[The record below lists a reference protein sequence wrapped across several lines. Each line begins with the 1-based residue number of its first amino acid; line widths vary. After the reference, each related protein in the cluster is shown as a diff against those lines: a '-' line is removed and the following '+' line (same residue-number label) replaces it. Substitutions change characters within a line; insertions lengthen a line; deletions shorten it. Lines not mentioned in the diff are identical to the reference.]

1 MVWRIEL
8 LLAGISGFLA
18 VMLGAFGAHALKAQL
33 AQTLYAAYQT
43 GVEYQFYHT
52 LALLMVGLLRQQSES
67 THLQWAGRA
76 FVAGILLFSGSLYL
90 LALTGVKA
98 LGMVTP
104 IGGVLFMIGWVMMI
118 LAGCKN
124 KRGTE

>member
-8 LLAGISGFLA
+8 LLAGISGLLA

-33 AQTLYAAYQT
+33 APTLYAAYQT

-104 IGGVLFMIGWVMMI
+104 LGGVLFMIGWVMVI